1 MSKSANGVARK
12 RANTAEQSGDTKT
25 FARWRTEG
33 CIKEVK
39 LDDESVTLQIEPTEA
54 FSVGVDGAK
63 KILFVKE
70 EETDA
75 KDAKLVEAETSFVLG
90 KSTDGECTKIPFPLL
105 YQIKKDHARIRMVV
119 ENLESVSQIKSI
131 TFI

>member
-63 KILFVKE
+63 KNLICQGRGNGRE
-70 EETDA
+70 RRET
-75 KDAKLVEAETSFVLG
+75 
-90 KSTDGECTKIPFPLL
+90 C
-105 YQIKKDHARIRMVV
+105 
-119 ENLESVSQIKSI
+119 
-131 TFI
+131 

>member
-1 MSKSANGVARK
+1 MA
-12 RANTAEQSGDTKT
+12 
-25 FARWRTEG
+25 
-33 CIKEVK
+33 
-39 LDDESVTLQIEPTEA
+39 P
-54 FSVGVDGAK
+54 K